1 MSQNSSE
8 NVLFIFDFIEELC
21 GISLDQ
27 NKSYLIDARLAPL
40 VKQFN
45 VRSATE
51 LVEKAKSAGGD
62 VIRKALVEA
71 MTTRETY
78 FFRDTNIFDA
88 LKFKALP
95 ELIDEKL
102 KNKTNRLRIWSAAS
116 STGQEAC
123 SIAMILSEMI
133 PDLPR
138 WSIEI
143 TATDISED
151 ALAKA
156 RKGVYTKLDVE
167 RGMPPEYT
175 RKYMRPTADGY
186 QVHESLLRLIRYQQL
201 NLLNPFPFRETFDII
216 FCRNVA
222 IYFEKKVKVDLFRR
236 MLPLLPTYGYLFVGG
251 SETLF
256 DCGPE
261 FKAQSHC
268 KGTFYQPNR
277 TCYAISVGQ
286 IQDASSVNV
295 NAGIIG
301 NASFI
306 GASTGSRGALPA
318 SPARPPLSPNLPTM
332 QRSVPAT
339 VQRPAP
345 APMQRPAPTPTP
357 TPVPTQR
364 PASTLKP
371 AINPTPGLSGL
382 NKTVPPAS
390 QPFKPPI
397 PRKP

>member
-1 MSQNSSE
+1 MSQNSTE
-8 NVLFIFDFIEELC
+8 NVVFIFDFIEELC

-40 VKQFN
+40 VKQFD

-62 VIRKALVEA
+62 SIRKALVEA

-88 LKFKALP
+88 LKFKAIP
-95 ELIDEKL
+95 ELIDQKL
-102 KNKTNRLRIWSAAS
+102 KTKTNRLRIWSAAA

-123 SIAMILSEMI
+123 SIAMILTEMI
-133 PDLPR
+133 PDLPK
-138 WSIEI
+138 WNIEI
-143 TATDISED
+143 IGTDISED
-151 ALAKA
+151 ALVKA

-175 RKYMRPTADGY
+175 RKYMRPTTDGY
-186 QVHESLLRLIRYQQL
+186 QVQESILRLIRYQQL
-201 NLLNPFPFRETFDII
+201 NLMNPFPFRDQFDIV

-222 IYFEKKVKVDLFRR
+222 IYFEKKVKIDLFRR
-236 MLPLLPTYGYLFVGG
+236 MLPLLPTFGYLFVGG

-286 IQDASSVNV
+286 IQDASSVDV

-301 NASFI
+301 KPAVSAS
-306 GASTGSRGALPA
+306 
-318 SPARPPLSPNLPTM
+318 SPNSRNTVTSPSSNVSKRPL
-332 QRSVPAT
+332 AT
-339 VQRPAP
+339 
-345 APMQRPAPTPTP
+345 TS
-357 TPVPTQR
+357 TQI
-364 PASTLKP
+364 KP
-371 AINPTPGLSGL
+371 QA
-382 NKTVPPAS
+382 V
-390 QPFKPPI
+390 
-397 PRKP
+397 RKPQ

>member
-62 VIRKALVEA
+62 TIRKALVEA

-88 LKFKALP
+88 LKFKAIP

-102 KNKTNRLRIWSAAS
+102 KSKTNRLRIWSAAA

-133 PDLPR
+133 PDLPK
-138 WSIEI
+138 WNIEI
-143 TATDISED
+143 IGTDISED

-156 RKGVYTKLDVE
+156 RKGAYTKLDVD
-167 RGMPPEYT
+167 RGMPPEYI

-186 QVHESLLRLIRYQQL
+186 QVHDSLLRMVRYQQI
-201 NLLNPFPFRETFDII
+201 NLLNPFPFREQFDII

-222 IYFEKKVKVDLFRR
+222 IYFEKKVKIDLFRR
-236 MLPLLPTYGYLFVGG
+236 MLPLLPAYGYLFVGG

-277 TCYAISVGQ
+277 SCYAISVGQ

-301 NASFI
+301 K
-306 GASTGSRGALPA
+306 PA
-318 SPARPPLSPNLPTM
+318 SPSPLSTARSTAPATALGIGGLKRTPPL
-332 QRSVPAT
+332 
-339 VQRPAP
+339 
-345 APMQRPAPTPTP
+345 
-357 TPVPTQR
+357 TPVQTKPQ
-364 PASTLKP
+364 TL
-371 AINPTPGLSGL
+371 
-382 NKTVPPAS
+382 
-390 QPFKPPI
+390 
-397 PRKP
+397 RKP

>member
-1 MSQNSSE
+1 MSQNSTE
-8 NVLFIFDFIEELC
+8 NVVFIFDFIEELC

-40 VKQFN
+40 VKQFD

-62 VIRKALVEA
+62 TIRKALVEA

-95 ELIDEKL
+95 ELLDQKF
-102 KNKTNRLRIWSAAS
+102 KSKTNRLRIWSAAA

-133 PDLPR
+133 PDLPK
-138 WSIEI
+138 WNIEI
-143 TATDISED
+143 IGTDISED

-175 RKYMRPTADGY
+175 RKYMRPISDGY
-186 QVHESLLRLIRYQQL
+186 QVQESILRLIRYQQI
-201 NLLNPFPFRETFDII
+201 NLLNPFPFRDQFDII

-222 IYFEKKVKVDLFRR
+222 IYFEKKVKIDLFRR

-286 IQDASSVNV
+286 IQDASTVDV

-301 NASFI
+301 KPAGSNPLPSSR
-306 GASTGSRGALPA
+306 STAT
-318 SPARPPLSPNLPTM
+318 LSSSGLK
-332 QRSVPAT
+332 
-339 VQRPAP
+339 RPA
-345 APMQRPAPTPTP
+345 ATSSTPIKS
-357 TPVPTQR
+357 Q
-364 PASTLKP
+364 TL
-371 AINPTPGLSGL
+371 
-382 NKTVPPAS
+382 
-390 QPFKPPI
+390 
-397 PRKP
+397 RKP

>member
-8 NVLFIFDFIEELC
+8 NVVFIFDFIEELC

-27 NKSYLIDARLAPL
+27 NKSYLIDARLASL
-40 VKQFN
+40 VKQFD

-62 VIRKALVEA
+62 IIRKALIEA

-78 FFRDTNIFDA
+78 FFRDTSTFDA

-95 ELIDEKL
+95 ELLDQKL
-102 KNKTNRLRIWSAAS
+102 KAKTYRLRIWSAAA

-123 SIAMILSEMI
+123 SIAMILTEMI
-133 PDLPR
+133 PDIAK
-138 WSIEI
+138 WNVEI
-143 TATDISED
+143 IGTDISED

-156 RKGVYTKLDVE
+156 RSGVYTKLDVE
-167 RGMPPEYT
+167 RGMPPEFT
-175 RKYMRPTADGY
+175 RKYMRPTHSGY
-186 QVHESLLRLIRYQQL
+186 QVSESILRMIRYQQL
-201 NLLNPFPFRETFDII
+201 NLLNPLPFRDQFDIV

-236 MLPLLPTYGYLFVGG
+236 ILPLLPPYGYLFVGG

-261 FKAQSHC
+261 FKAQYHC
-268 KGTFYQPNR
+268 NGTFYQPNR

-295 NAGIIG
+295 NAG
-301 NASFI
+301 FI
-306 GASTGSRGALPA
+306 SKPAVPNSTLNSR
-318 SPARPPLSPNLPTM
+318 NI
-332 QRSVPAT
+332 
-339 VQRPAP
+339 
-345 APMQRPAPTPTP
+345 TPTTAP
-357 TPVPTQR
+357 
-364 PASTLKP
+364 STTGPRL
-371 AINPTPGLSGL
+371 PGVTNLTST
-382 NKTVPPAS
+382 NPPAVRR
-390 QPFKPPI
+390 P
-397 PRKP
+397 